1 MRSLA
6 SIDTAKLLATT
17 TPEDR
22 ATECKAIVDQLSA
35 ADLLKMADTFA
46 KLKGVIADLIEDT
59 ARIVLDGD
67 GLGDDGDARDAPRQF
82 GGFTRVLDET
92 WLRDDPDGAVSMKMY

>member
-1 MRSLA
+1 M
-6 SIDTAKLLATT
+6 
-17 TPEDR
+17 
-22 ATECKAIVDQLSA
+22 
-35 ADLLKMADTFA
+35 
-46 KLKGVIADLIEDT
+46 IADLIEDT